1 MRAAYLTGAA
11 ALAFALAGCGG
22 GSDNNLGATAA
33 ATQAP
38 LPQIAAP
45 NHGDW
50 REVVT
55 MTSDGGYLMGN
66 PGAPVKLVEYASLA
80 CPHCR
85 EFEETGVPSL
95 RDTYVR
101 SGQVSW
107 EFRNF
112 LLNGPDY
119 ALTLLARCQ
128 PVESFFHLTEQMF
141 AQQAE
146 FFQNIDES
154 EGQRIGQLPPEQ
166 QPPQLAR
173 AMGLDTFFARRGM
186 PAARFDACLADRAQ
200 ITRLTQMTNH
210 AGNDLAIP
218 GTPTFFINGTM
229 QQNTASWAALE
240 PELRAALGQ

>member
-1 MRAAYLTGAA
+1 MKAAFMAGAA

-22 GSDNNLGATAA
+22 GSDSNLSATAA
-33 ATQAP
+33 QQAP

-50 REVVT
+50 REVVS
-55 MTSDGGYLMGN
+55 MTPDGGYLMGN
-66 PGAPVKLVEYASLA
+66 PNAPVKLVEYASLA

-85 EFEETGVPSL
+85 EFEETGVPGL

-128 PVESFFHLTEQMF
+128 PVESFFHLTEQMY

-146 FFQNIDES
+146 FFQNIDDA
-154 EGQRIGQLPPEQ
+154 EGQRIGQLSPEQ
-166 QPPQLAR
+166 QPPQWAR
-173 AMGLDTFFARRGM
+173 AMDLDTFFARHGM
-186 PAARFDACLADRAQ
+186 PGARFDSCLADQAQ
-200 ITRLTQMTNH
+200 VARLTQMTNH
-210 AGNDLAIP
+210 AQADLGIP

-229 QQNTASWAALE
+229 QQNTASWSALE
-240 PELRAALGQ
+240 PELRTALGL

>member
-1 MRAAYLTGAA
+1 MKAAILAGAA

-22 GSDNNLGATAA
+22 GNGNNLTEAA
-33 ATQAP
+33 AAQQAP
-38 LPQIAAP
+38 LPQIPAP

-55 MTSDGGYLMGN
+55 MTPDGGYLMGN
-66 PGAPVKLVEYASLA
+66 PNARVKLVEYASLA

-128 PVESFFHLTEQMF
+128 PAESFFHLTEQMY
-141 AQQAE
+141 AQQTE
-146 FFQNIDES
+146 FFQNIDDS
-154 EGQRIGQLPPEQ
+154 ETARIGQLSPEQ

-173 AMGLDTFFARRGM
+173 AMELDTFFARRGM
-186 PAARFDACLADRAQ
+186 PAARFDSCLADQAQ
-200 ITRLTQMTNH
+200 VTRLTQMTNH
-210 AGNDLAIP
+210 ASTDLGIP

-229 QQNTASWAALE
+229 QANTASWSALE
-240 PELRAALGQ
+240 PELRTALGL